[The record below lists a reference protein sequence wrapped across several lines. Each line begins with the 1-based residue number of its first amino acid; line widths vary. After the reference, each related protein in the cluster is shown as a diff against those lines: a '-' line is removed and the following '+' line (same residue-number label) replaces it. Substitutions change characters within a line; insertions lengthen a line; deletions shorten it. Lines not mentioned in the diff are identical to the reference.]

1 MINLKIGGIIVAAF
15 IAGAFVASPEL
26 RAYAANTVF
35 STDIV
40 DGQVMT
46 VDIANGNVTNAKIAP
61 GAVSTTKIGT
71 GAITNSKIG
80 NNAVTTGKIAD
91 GTIIST
97 DVSSSFM
104 KFVQLID
111 DGIGHGVGWNPNG
124 ILRVFTISDTAVT
137 SQSNIIVTLSTPQG
151 ASDSNCGVD
160 LIKRFQFR
168 VYCDSAAAPPD
179 GSYINYL
186 VVAKQHPLTQSASIV
201 PGASSKTTGAFTPY
215 PIIIKVGDTIT
226 WKNEDTTPHTVTSG
240 SGPSDP
246 NKGKDFDSSPGLS
259 SVIAPGS
266 TFSHKFTQAGSFPYF
281 CQLHPNMVGEV
292 GVNP

>member
-1 MINLKIGGIIVAAF
+1 MINPKIGGLILAAF
-15 IAGAFVASPEL
+15 IAGAFIASPEL
-26 RAYAANTVF
+26 RAYAANTVG
-35 STDIV
+35 SADIIDESILSQDIKNGEV
-40 DGQVMT
+40 KNS
-46 VDIANGNVTNAKIAP
+46 DIAP
-61 GAVSTTKIGT
+61 SAV
-71 GAITNSKIG
+71 TNSKIG

-91 GTIIST
+91 GTIISA

-111 DGIGHGVGWNPNG
+111 DGVGHGVGWNPNG
-124 ILRVFTISDTAVT
+124 VLRIFTINDAAVT

-151 ASDSNCGVD
+151 ANDSNCGVD
-160 LIKRFQFR
+160 LIRKSQFR
-168 VYCDSAAAPPD
+168 VYCDSAASPPD
-179 GSYINYL
+179 GSYINYM
-186 VVAKQHPLTQSASIV
+186 VVAKQHPLTQFASIV

-266 TFSHKFTQAGSFPYF
+266 TFSNKFTQAGTFLYF

>member
-1 MINLKIGGIIVAAF
+1 MISLKIGGLILAAF
-15 IAGAFVASPEL
+15 IAGAFIASPEL
-26 RAYAANTVF
+26 RAYAANTVG
-35 STDIV
+35 SADIIDESILSQDIKNGEV
-40 DGQVMT
+40 KNS
-46 VDIANGNVTNAKIAP
+46 DIAP
-61 GAVSTTKIGT
+61 SAV
-71 GAITNSKIG
+71 TNSKIG

-91 GTIIST
+91 GTIISA

-111 DGIGHGVGWNPNG
+111 DGVGHGVGWNPNG
-124 ILRVFTISDTAVT
+124 VLRIFTINDAAVT
-137 SQSNIIVTLSTPQG
+137 SQSNIMVTLSTPQG

-160 LIKRFQFR
+160 LIRKSQFR
-168 VYCDSAAAPPD
+168 VYCDSAASPPD
-179 GSYINYL
+179 GSYINYM
-186 VVAKQHPLTQSASIV
+186 VVAKQHPLTQFASIV

-266 TFSHKFTQAGSFPYF
+266 TFSNKFTQAGTFLYF

>member
-1 MINLKIGGIIVAAF
+1 MIGLKIGGIVVAAF

-26 RAYAANTVF
+26 RAYAANTVG
-35 STDIV
+35 SSDIIDESILSQDIKNGEV
-40 DGQVMT
+40 KNS
-46 VDIANGNVTNAKIAP
+46 DIAP
-61 GAVSTTKIGT
+61 SAVS
-71 GAITNSKIG
+71 NSKIG

-97 DVSSSFM
+97 DISSSFM

-111 DGIGHGVGWNPNG
+111 DGVGHGVGWNPNG
-124 ILRVFTISDTAVT
+124 TVRLFTISDTAVT
-137 SQSNIIVTLSTPQG
+137 SQSNIIVTLSTPLG

-186 VVAKQHPLTQSASIV
+186 VVTKQHPLTQSASIV

-266 TFSHKFTQAGSFPYF
+266 TFSHKFTQAGSFLYF